1 MGEGVCWGIG
11 RRITRRRVCKSA
23 AGIQLDFNDK
33 GDVTVTT
40 RDAAAARRHCLAV
53 ALAGVIGLASLS
65 LGGCGGSSFSLFQS
79 ASNNAPQEPQS
90 QAAAQAPVAKV
101 AINSIVGPPDVLGRQ
116 LHQEFASALQK
127 QRVGVA
133 SKDERADF
141 NLRPYIL
148 AAKEKN
154 GTKVSYVLDVSE
166 PTGKR
171 VNRFAGEEMVA
182 ASPTQDPWA
191 AITPAVAEAIAAKAT
206 GSFAAW
212 LPNARSPAVAEA
224 PSSPAGGA
232 PKAEVAARPAGKKAL
247 ASVQTTTGSIG
258 KDVTAVVPA
267 VTGAPGDGGTSLT
280 AAIQRELQTKGV
292 ALADR
297 PNPSAYRVEGAVLL
311 GAAREGK
318 QAIQIEWVV
327 RNPSGVKLGT
337 VSQKNDIP
345 EGSLDGSWGK
355 VADQAANAAV
365 QGILKLLP
373 TGASAVN

>member
-1 MGEGVCWGIG
+1 
-11 RRITRRRVCKSA
+11 
-23 AGIQLDFNDK
+23 
-33 GDVTVTT
+33 
-40 RDAAAARRHCLAV
+40 
-53 ALAGVIGLASLS
+53 
-65 LGGCGGSSFSLFQS
+65 
-79 ASNNAPQEPQS
+79 
-90 QAAAQAPVAKV
+90 
-101 AINSIVGPPDVLGRQ
+101 
-116 LHQEFASALQK
+116 
-127 QRVGVA
+127 
-133 SKDERADF
+133 
-141 NLRPYIL
+141 
-148 AAKEKN
+148 
-154 GTKVSYVLDVSE
+154 VSYVLDVSE